1 MSPTD
6 PEVSAAEEFDLAEAY
21 AVATPDDNRA
31 LYRKWAASYEDGFL
45 VRRGYIYHHN
55 VARILLA
62 ATAAGPVLDVGC
74 GTGIVGEVLA
84 AAGVGPIDGV
94 DISPEMLAKAA
105 DKTVASGAAVYRSL
119 IEADLTK
126 TIALPDNSYQ
136 AIISV
141 GTFTFGHLPP
151 SSLAELFRVAA
162 PGAAIAVGINSGFFA
177 EAGFETW
184 LGEQA
189 AAGTIGDYELTS
201 VAMYSASGDA
211 ESRDDHGDDQA
222 LVLSLTMP

>member
-1 MSPTD
+1 MND
-6 PEVSAAEEFDLAEAY
+6 HDEFDLAEAY

-31 LYRKWAASYEDGFL
+31 LYRKWADTYEAGFL

-55 VARILLA
+55 VAQVLLA
-62 ATAAGPVLDVGC
+62 AGASGPVLDVGC

-84 AAGVGPIDGV
+84 AAGMGPIDGI

-105 DKTVASGAAVYRSL
+105 TKAQASGTPIYRSL

-126 TIALPDNSYQ
+126 AIALGDNSYQ

-141 GTFTFGHLPP
+141 GTFTFGHLPAT
-151 SSLAELFRVAA
+151 SLAELFRVAA
-162 PGAAIAVGINSGFFA
+162 PGASIAVGINGAFFA
-177 EAGFETW
+177 EAGFEAW

-189 AAGTIGDYELTS
+189 AAGTVGAYELTP
-201 VAMYSASGDA
+201 VAMYAAGA
-211 ESRDDHGDDQA
+211 EGHSDDHDHDQA
-222 LVLSLTMP
+222 LVLHLTMP